1 MKSKM
6 LLCFLSLFMAAAGAS
21 ANERIYV
28 NREVTTH
35 IVMPENIKMVD
46 ISTTKIAGNQ
56 CTDNIVRIKPSC
68 GSDSIPEAGYR
79 DNELLGTLTLIGER
93 HIAQY
98 DILYTQSP
106 QMAASIF
113 EVPYSHTQSYINPE
127 VTMPMAEMARYAWAV
142 YGSGRKYNQI
152 VSRAHGMKAVV
163 NNIYAG
169 GDYFFIDY
177 SLQNK
182 TKIAYDIEER
192 RVKLTDKKDTKAT
205 NSQTIE
211 LSPVFSLNHV
221 RKFKKSYRNV
231 LVLPKLTFPDEKVLR
246 LEITENQISG
256 RVITL
261 TIEYEDILHADGF
274 DSDILK
280 NAAYYPYY
288 YITYPSQ
295 PWKN

>member
-6 LLCFLSLFMAAAGAS
+6 LLCFLSLFMATAGAS

-163 NNIYAG
+163 NNIYAV

-182 TKIAYDIEER
+182 TKIAYDIEEL
-192 RVKLTDKKDTKAT
+192 RVKLTDKKETKAT

-246 LEITENQISG
+246 LEISENQISG

-295 PWKN
+295 P

>member
-163 NNIYAG
+163 NNIYAV

-182 TKIAYDIEER
+182 TKIAYDIGEL
-192 RVKLTDKKDTKAT
+192 RVKLTDKKETKAT

-246 LEITENQISG
+246 LEISENQISG

-295 PWKN
+295 P

>member
-56 CTDNIVRIKPSC
+56 CTENIVRIKPSC

-163 NNIYAG
+163 NNIYAV

-182 TKIAYDIEER
+182 TKIAYDIEEL
-192 RVKLTDKKDTKAT
+192 RVKLTDKKETKAT

-246 LEITENQISG
+246 LEISENQISG

-295 PWKN
+295 P

>member
-6 LLCFLSLFMAAAGAS
+6 LLCFLSLFMTAAGAS

-163 NNIYAG
+163 NNIYAV

-182 TKIAYDIEER
+182 TKIAYDIEEL
-192 RVKLTDKKDTKAT
+192 RVKLTDKKETKAT

-246 LEITENQISG
+246 LEISENQISG

-295 PWKN
+295 P

>member
-163 NNIYAG
+163 NNIYAV

-182 TKIAYDIEER
+182 TKIAYDIEEL
-192 RVKLTDKKDTKAT
+192 RVMLTDKKQTKAT

-246 LEITENQISG
+246 LEISENQISG

-295 PWKN
+295 P

>member
-163 NNIYAG
+163 NNIYAV

-182 TKIAYDIEER
+182 TKIAYDIEEL
-192 RVKLTDKKDTKAT
+192 RVKLTDKKEPKAT

-246 LEITENQISG
+246 LEISENQISG

-295 PWKN
+295 P

>member
-1 MKSKM
+1 M
-6 LLCFLSLFMAAAGAS
+6 LLCFLSLFMTAAGAS

-106 QMAASIF
+106 QMAASIL

-163 NNIYAG
+163 NNIYAV

-182 TKIAYDIEER
+182 TKIAYDIEEL
-192 RVKLTDKKDTKAT
+192 RVKLTDKKETKAT

-246 LEITENQISG
+246 LEISENQISG

-295 PWKN
+295 P

>member
-1 MKSKM
+1 M

-113 EVPYSHTQSYINPE
+113 EVPYSHTQSYINPK

-163 NNIYAG
+163 NNIYAV

-182 TKIAYDIEER
+182 TKIAYDIEEL
-192 RVKLTDKKDTKAT
+192 RVKLTDKKETKAT

-246 LEITENQISG
+246 LEISENQISG

-295 PWKN
+295 P

>member
-163 NNIYAG
+163 NNIYAV

-182 TKIAYDIEER
+182 TKIAYDIEEL
-192 RVKLTDKKDTKAT
+192 RVKLTDKKETKAT

-211 LSPVFSLNHV
+211 LSPVFSLDHV

-246 LEITENQISG
+246 LEISENQISG

-295 PWKN
+295 P

>member
-127 VTMPMAEMARYAWAV
+127 GPMPMAEMARYAWAV

-163 NNIYAG
+163 NNIYAV

-182 TKIAYDIEER
+182 TKIAYDIEEL
-192 RVKLTDKKDTKAT
+192 RVKLTDKKETKAT

-246 LEITENQISG
+246 LEISENQISG

-295 PWKN
+295 P